1 MQHGSVASSR
11 CGVDKSTCRHGID
24 VSGRRSAWMALATN
38 TDAAGSGFSSPL
50 ASTASSQMAREHY
63 YRAALREVFGNL
75 DPLPSK
81 IFRIPFL
88 GVEPAVLPEEA
99 TVLLSQPSIAVSAAH
114 DRIICVLAQ
123 LHSLRYCP
131 QVPNLALILLGYLS
145 ESETFSAMEHLL
157 RHNRE
162 QPMLLLSKRDET
174 AFIKT
179 FRTLVKSYY
188 PQLSAHLEAL
198 GAPVRAIYSSWFRG
212 FFTGWLP
219 IEDCHRVIDAYLYE
233 GPKVLIR
240 YGLALLK
247 IAKRRLK
254 ATFHGGDI
262 DRVFRRWVA
271 RAVVRRTVAAG
282 GPALLNIPPHLA
294 AELSSPASA
303 DPLLPDEYSFTLLSD
318 TAFGGISGLSRATIT
333 KLMDKYLAAASSTAA
348 AAAPAASPAV
358 GASSAAHSSG
368 GAAAAASAAGV
379 SDSKTGPRLG
389 SPEGA
394 VTVTHQNS
402 LVSGAG
408 AAVAGAAAS
417 ARAES
422 PGETSTETGV
432 VYDRLGLEP
441 GEDPAASVLLG
452 TWYNPKVVGIG
463 TRLMSA
469 DFSPCEAPA
478 LLQRM
483 RASQGRLRRDMYTPA
498 PASGA
503 STTGA
508 GSLSSPPAGGAEVH
522 GMGAL
527 GSPTATGSSRG
538 TGVAAEDTQ
547 GRGHRD
553 HGHGAGGGG
562 ASGRRGSGTETGTIG
577 RTAGWLSALRGS
589 LGLSN
594 DSTHALAD
602 QRLQAAQAGTSH
614 SPPAE
619 GDAAFAMHQLHTAG
633 GPTLQAVAFSVASSP
648 HLASLCTL
656 LPPSVATLNWTC
668 LYSTD
673 VHGWSLDTL
682 YSLAA
687 GFAPVMVVLQAQVRP
702 PGGSGHSAG
711 AGAAAPGG
719 SGSSGSGGGA
729 AADATSAHGS
739 AVDGL
744 SLLGSTAS
752 RLATAVSSKRPV
764 FGFYASRGLRQ
775 RGTAGAAAASSSGS
789 SGASYGGRADFL
801 FQIYPELNVFPVS
814 NAEVEST
821 PLPTTAR
828 GGGLGSPA
836 GSTGRPASV
845 VSATSDAAGAAA
857 QPSYGMGLTALDLAG
872 TGHRTTLHR
881 DHFLSCLPEHL
892 CVGGV
897 AGRAGSHALRLS
909 RDLGTAVGS
918 QTFLSDMSVPLT
930 AEGVHGVEGGHAAA
944 ARHTGIGGRSGPGVA
959 SAGTGAGSAGED
971 VQMDVLALEVYAFID
986 RAGHF
991 QEAASTAADAA
1002 GAKAL
1007 SHAKRLYLQRLEKF
1021 WAPPEDTPGSTA
1033 RISGATS
1040 APASDD
1046 RVP

>member
-1 MQHGSVASSR
+1 
-11 CGVDKSTCRHGID
+11 
-24 VSGRRSAWMALATN
+24 
-38 TDAAGSGFSSPL
+38 
-50 ASTASSQMAREHY
+50 
-63 YRAALREVFGNL
+63 
-75 DPLPSK
+75 
-81 IFRIPFL
+81 
-88 GVEPAVLPEEA
+88 
-99 TVLLSQPSIAVSAAH
+99 
-114 DRIICVLAQ
+114 
-123 LHSLRYCP
+123 
-131 QVPNLALILLGYLS
+131 
-145 ESETFSAMEHLL
+145 
-157 RHNRE
+157 
-162 QPMLLLSKRDET
+162 
-174 AFIKT
+174 
-179 FRTLVKSYY
+179 
-188 PQLSAHLEAL
+188 
-198 GAPVRAIYSSWFRG
+198 
-212 FFTGWLP
+212 
-219 IEDCHRVIDAYLYE
+219 
-233 GPKVLIR
+233 
-240 YGLALLK
+240 
-247 IAKRRLK
+247 
-254 ATFHGGDI
+254 
-262 DRVFRRWVA
+262 
-271 RAVVRRTVAAG
+271 
-282 GPALLNIPPHLA
+282 
-294 AELSSPASA
+294 
-303 DPLLPDEYSFTLLSD
+303 
-318 TAFGGISGLSRATIT
+318 
-333 KLMDKYLAAASSTAA
+333 
-348 AAAPAASPAV
+348 
-358 GASSAAHSSG
+358 
-368 GAAAAASAAGV
+368 
-379 SDSKTGPRLG
+379 
-389 SPEGA
+389 
-394 VTVTHQNS
+394 VTHQNS

-408 AAVAGAAAS
+408 AAAAGAAAS
-417 ARAES
+417 ARAEN
-422 PGETSTETGV
+422 PGETTMETGV

-452 TWYNPKVVGIG
+452 AWYNPKVVGIG

-483 RASQGRLRRDMYTPA
+483 RASQGRLRRDMYDPA
-498 PASGA
+498 PATGA

-508 GSLSSPPAGGAEVH
+508 GSLSSPSAGGAGAH

-527 GSPTATGSSRG
+527 GSPTATGSSVG
-538 TGVAAEDTQ
+538 GGVAAD
-547 GRGHRD
+547 G
-553 HGHGAGGGG
+553 GGGG

-589 LGLSN
+589 LGLA
-594 DSTHALAD
+594 HEPAHPQPD

-673 VHGWSLDTL
+673 AHGWSLDTL

-687 GFAPVMVVLQAQVRP
+687 GLAPVMVVLQTQVRA
-702 PGGSGHSAG
+702 PGGSGHPAG
-711 AGAAAPGG
+711 AGAAPAGG
-719 SGSSGSGGGA
+719 SSGGGSGGGA

-739 AVDGL
+739 AIDSL

-828 GGGLGSPA
+828 GGGIGSPA
-836 GSTGRPASV
+836 GSTGRSASV
-845 VSATSDAAGAAA
+845 VSTTSDAAGAAA
-857 QPSYGMGLTALDLAG
+857 QPSYGMGVTALDLAG

-918 QTFLSDMSVPLT
+918 QAFLSDMSVPLT
-930 AEGVHGVEGGHAAA
+930 AEGASGADGGHAAA
-944 ARHTGIGGRSGPGVA
+944 ASHIGSRSGP
-959 SAGTGAGSAGED
+959 AGTGSVATGGSTGAGGAGEE

-991 QEAASTAADAA
+991 QEAASAAADAA

-1021 WAPPEDTPGSTA
+1021 WAPPEDAPGATA
-1033 RISGATS
+1033 RMGGATS
-1040 APASDD
+1040 APASAAEKA
-1046 RVP
+1046 P